1 MGKIKHGKGIGFTKT
16 NLCVREKDLLLGRV
30 DFLETN
36 LLVEKVFFSVLVVR
50 GFLGKMFFLEL
61 FVTEIRK

>member
-1 MGKIKHGKGIGFTKT
+1 
-16 NLCVREKDLLLGRV
+16 LLGRV
-30 DFLETN
+30 DFLETD
-36 LLVEKVFFSVLVVR
+36 LLVGKVFFSVLVVR

>member
-30 DFLETN
+30 DFLETD
-36 LLVEKVFFSVLVVR
+36 LLVGKVIFSVLAVR
-50 GFLGKMFFLEL
+50 GFLGKIFF
-61 FVTEIRK
+61 